1 MFNKV
6 YWLRVV
12 FYSHLEPF
20 VLDKNKIFQI
30 YMAPNIYAFPLPIIS
45 LTITISLSGIALAS
59 ISSSATTYTYSIA
72 TNTLRCSCKTM
83 YPSSSTS
90 VESSSVWTCWHWCQL
105 YVSTIIVITF
115 NFNEI
120 IKKSRS
126 ISTTITSNWT
136 FFSSSF
142 NLLLFIN
149 ISSINVIIIKCY
161 IIIYNPLHRLNFNI

>member
-1 MFNKV
+1 M
-6 YWLRVV
+6 LP
-12 FYSHLEPF
+12 LEMEPF
-20 VLDKNKIFQI
+20 VLGKNKIFQI
-30 YMAPNIYAFPLPIIS
+30 YMVLNIYAFPFRIIS

-72 TNTLRCSCKTM
+72 TNTLTCSCKTM

-90 VESSSVWTCWHWCQL
+90 ADSSSVWTCWHWCQL

-136 FFSSSF
+136 FFCSTF
-142 NLLLFIN
+142 NLLFIN
-149 ISSINVIIIKCY
+149 ISSINVIFIKCY
-161 IIIYNPLHRLNFNI
+161 VIIYNPLHRLNFNI